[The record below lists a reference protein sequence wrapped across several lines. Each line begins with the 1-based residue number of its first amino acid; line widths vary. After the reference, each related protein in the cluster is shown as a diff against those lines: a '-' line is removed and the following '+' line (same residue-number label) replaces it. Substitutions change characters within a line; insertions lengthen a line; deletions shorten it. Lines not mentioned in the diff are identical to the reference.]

1 MTILSKIFEKSAAN
15 QLLKYFEDHLLI
27 NNKQHAY
34 RKCHSTITCLFELI
48 NYIHEKLDQ
57 RKVVAIVSL
66 DLSKA
71 FDTINH
77 DLLLKKLGNLN
88 LNKQAIEYISSYLK
102 NRLQVTKM
110 ANFNSIENEII
121 SGVPQGSILGP
132 LLFLCFIND
141 LPKCFDN
148 VCKFLSYAD
157 DTQLVVTAENDEEL
171 TPKIENVI
179 NLAQCWYEK
188 NGMKNNSGK
197 SEVLVISHRT
207 KIPLEIK
214 TNTLKDKNKSKITK
228 SKDPKFKNLSI
239 IHPLKIN
246 VKENKKSVQ
255 IFPKKSIKVLG
266 IDIDEK
272 LTWVKQANKVKRN
285 AINVI
290 RKVHRINKFLPLK
303 LKMTLYQTLIS
314 PLFNYA
320 DIIWGGCNKKTQ
332 QKVQVAQNFAVRS
345 ILGRQKHESAK
356 AALKEL
362 GLLNLENRRVVHAA
376 VFAHKSLSNKTTQ
389 SINQKYQEF
398 RPKTNTRNSINYK
411 INIPRHNMSKYKR
424 SPFYRTIK
432 AWNQATPFLG
442 FGEIKGHKN
451 SFQAA
456 LVEEC
461 CS

>member
-1 MTILSKIFEKSAAN
+1 MVKISGPIEN
-15 QLLKYFEDHLLI
+15 
-27 NNKQHAY
+27 
-34 RKCHSTITCLFELI
+34 STQRSLCLFELI
-48 NYIHEKLDQ
+48 NHIHEKLDQ
-57 RKVVAIVSL
+57 RQVVAKVSL

-77 DLLLKKLGNLN
+77 DLLLKKLENLN
-88 LNKQAIEYISSYLK
+88 LNTHAIEYISSYLK
-102 NRLQVTKM
+102 NRQQVTKM
-110 ANFNSIENEII
+110 GNFNSKESII
-121 SGVPQGSILGP
+121 LSGVPQGSILGP

-157 DTQLVVTAENDEEL
+157 DTQLVVSAENDEDL

-214 TNTLKDKNKSKITK
+214 TKTFKDNNKSKITK
-228 SKDPKFKNLSI
+228 SKDPRFKNLSI

-255 IFPKKSIKVLG
+255 IYPKKSIKVLG
-266 IDIDEK
+266 VEIDEQ
-272 LTWVKQANKVKRN
+272 LTWAKQVNKVKRN

-345 ILGRQKHESAK
+345 ILGKQKHESAK

-362 GLLNLENRRVVHAA
+362 RLLNLEKRRVVHAA
-376 VFAHKSLSNKTTQ
+376 VFAHKSLTKKTTL
-389 SINQKYQEF
+389 SIYKKYQEF
-398 RPKTNTRNSINYK
+398 RPKLKTRNSQNHK
-411 INIPRHNMSKYKR
+411 INIPRHNLSKYKK
-424 SPFYRTIK
+424 SPFFRTIK